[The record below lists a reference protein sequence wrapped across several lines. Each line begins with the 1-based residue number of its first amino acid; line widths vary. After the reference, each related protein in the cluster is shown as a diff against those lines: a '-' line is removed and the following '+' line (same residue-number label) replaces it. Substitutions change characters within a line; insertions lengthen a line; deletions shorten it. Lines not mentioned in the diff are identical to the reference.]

1 MKATPFISFCLAA
14 LVLGNLHAAEP
25 LRKPTLWLALDESAP
40 SQMLRGELSRNWLC
54 PNRDLVLSRRQRNDL
69 AVIGHSMNALRAQI
83 FAQFTVEYV
92 EPESVPLSAMGA
104 DGTRVRRHL
113 PALRIN
119 HGRWESLDRRAFA
132 FETRPLLTIDWYRA
146 RYAVLFD
153 RDASPDALADYG
165 CSEEGYS
172 GSTQVELPA
181 PWELP
186 VANTNSEFPL
196 TPHPSTLTPNP

>member
-1 MKATPFISFCLAA
+1 VRTTAFIAFCLTGFASGDA
-14 LVLGNLHAAEP
+14 HATDP
-25 LRKPTLWLALDESAP
+25 PRKPTLWLALDESAP

-54 PNRDLVLSRRQRNDL
+54 PNRDVVLSRRQRNDL
-69 AVIGHSMNALRAQI
+69 AVIGHSMNALRAQV
-83 FAQFTVEYV
+83 FAQFSVEYV
-92 EPESVPLSAMGA
+92 ERDCVPLSARAA
-104 DGTRVRRHL
+104 DGRIVRLHL

-153 RDASPDALADYG
+153 RDASPDALTDYG

-172 GSTQVELPA
+172 GTTQVELPA

-196 TPHPSTLTPNP
+196 IPRP

>member
-1 MKATPFISFCLAA
+1 VKATAFIAFCLTGFTSGS
-14 LVLGNLHAAEP
+14 VLATEP
-25 LRKPTLWLALDESAP
+25 VRKPTLWLALDDSGP

-54 PNRDLVLSRRQRNDL
+54 PNREVVLSRRQKSDL
-69 AVIGHSMNALRAQI
+69 AVIGHSMNALRAQL

-92 EPESVPLSAMGA
+92 ERDCVPLSAMGA
-104 DGTRVRRHL
+104 DGRIVRRYL

-132 FETRPLLTIDWYRA
+132 FETRPLLTLDWYRA

-172 GSTQVELPA
+172 SATQVELPA

-186 VANTNSEFPL
+186 VANTKSEFSLIPR
-196 TPHPSTLTPNP
+196 P

>member
-1 MKATPFISFCLAA
+1 VRTKAFITFCLAGFA
-14 LVLGNLHAAEP
+14 LGNLHAADP
-25 LRKPTLWLALDESAP
+25 ARKPTLWLALDESAP
-40 SQMLRGELSRNWLC
+40 SQMMRGELSRNWLC
-54 PNRDLVLSRRQRNDL
+54 PNRDIVLSRRQRNDL

-92 EPESVPLSAMGA
+92 ERERVPLSAMGA
-104 DGTRVRRHL
+104 DGRIVRLHL

-119 HGRWESLDRRAFA
+119 HGRWESIDRRAFA

-153 RDASPDALADYG
+153 RDASPDALSDYG

-172 GSTQVELPA
+172 GSTQIELPA
-181 PWELP
+181 PWEQP
-186 VANTNSEFPL
+186 VADSKSEISLIPR
-196 TPHPSTLTPNP
+196 P

>member
-1 MKATPFISFCLAA
+1 VRTKAFITFCLAGFA
-14 LVLGNLHAAEP
+14 LGSLHAAEP
-25 LRKPTLWLALDESAP
+25 PRKPTLWLALDESGP

-54 PNRDLVLSRRQRNDL
+54 PNRDVVLSRRQRNDL

-83 FAQFTVEYV
+83 FAQFTVKFV
-92 EPESVPLSAMGA
+92 ERDCVPFPACL
-104 DGTRVRRHL
+104 HL

-119 HGRWESLDRRAFA
+119 RGRWELLDRRAFA
-132 FETRPLLTIDWYRA
+132 FETRPLLTLDWYRA
-146 RYAVLFD
+146 RYAALFD

-172 GSTQVELPA
+172 SATQIELPA

-186 VANTNSEFPL
+186 VASTKSEFSLIPR
-196 TPHPSTLTPNP
+196 P

>member
-1 MKATPFISFCLAA
+1 VRTTAFIAFCLTGFASGAA
-14 LVLGNLHAAEP
+14 HATDP
-25 LRKPTLWLALDESAP
+25 PRKPTLWLALDESAP

-54 PNRDLVLSRRQRNDL
+54 PNRDVVLSRRQRNDL
-69 AVIGHSMNALRAQI
+69 AVIGHSMNALRAQV
-83 FAQFTVEYV
+83 FAQFSVEYV
-92 EPESVPLSAMGA
+92 ERDCVPLSAMGA
-104 DGTRVRRHL
+104 DGRIVRLHL
-113 PALRIN
+113 PAVRIN

-165 CSEEGYS
+165 CNEEGYS
-172 GSTQVELPA
+172 GSGQVELPA

-186 VANTNSEFPL
+186 VANTKSEFPL
-196 TPHPSTLTPNP
+196 ISRP